1 MSTSTS
7 SKIAFSTAFIG
18 TIMMYRLVNH
28 LKTEYNKSNA
38 KDVKGYINFIK
49 NFILN
54 TL

>member
-28 LKTEYNKSNA
+28 LKTEYNRTNA
-38 KDVKGYINFIK
+38 RERKGTINYI
-49 NFILN
+49 
-54 TL
+54 